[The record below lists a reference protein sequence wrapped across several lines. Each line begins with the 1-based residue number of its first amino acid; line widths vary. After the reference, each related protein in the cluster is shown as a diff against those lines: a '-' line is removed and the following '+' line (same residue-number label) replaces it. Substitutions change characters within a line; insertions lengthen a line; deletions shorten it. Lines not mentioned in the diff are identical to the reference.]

1 MATQMESPSKLSNKK
16 ILHKSESIKA
26 IAKLKAKK
34 MAKEDERKRE
44 LMKQFPKLFSPVKVK
59 STDKKRKD
67 LLSPSMR
74 RELGLDDSENTENT
88 HHNIIVENRSGPTK
102 LQGKA

>member
-1 MATQMESPSKLSNKK
+1 
-16 ILHKSESIKA
+16 
-26 IAKLKAKK
+26 
-34 MAKEDERKRE
+34 
-44 LMKQFPKLFSPVKVK
+44 MKQFPKLFSPVKVK
-59 STDKKRKD
+59 SADKKRKD

-74 RELGLDDSENTENT
+74 RELGLDDDSENTENT